1 MSIYFEI
8 AITILAAIAV
18 TIALYKFYVF
28 MLTPV
33 RCGKGTDI
41 CVVVRV
47 KGNCPDIEQTIDGML
62 WLSKSGVLKSKIVIA
77 DCGIEQSCR
86 EMAEMMVK
94 RHSEISI
101 CDISE
106 LENNLGDVQ

>member
-1 MSIYFEI
+1 MSIYLEI

-18 TIALYKFYVF
+18 AVALYKFYVF

-33 RCGKGTDI
+33 KCGKGTDI

-47 KGNCPDIEQTIDGML
+47 NGNCPDIEQTIEGML
-62 WLSKSGVLKSKIVIA
+62 WLNKSGMLKSRIIIA

-86 EMAEMMVK
+86 EMALMLVK
-94 RHSEISI
+94 RHDEISI

-106 LENNLGDVQ
+106 LENTLGDVQ